1 MDAHRRQ
8 RPRLALALAVT
19 LAVKFVA
26 LAMIWSI
33 WFSHPEGKPMDGE
46 HVGSTIYA
54 APSTLT
60 EKGSAHAR
68 P

>member
-8 RPRLALALAVT
+8 RLRLALALAVT

-33 WFSHPEGKPMDGE
+33 WFSHPQGKRIDGE
-46 HVGSTIYA
+46 HVGSAIYA
-54 APSTLT
+54 SPSALQ
-60 EKGSAHAR
+60 EKGSADAR

>member
-8 RPRLALALAVT
+8 RPRLALALALT

-33 WFSHPEGKPMDGE
+33 WFSHPEGKLIDGE

-54 APSTLT
+54 SPATLT